1 MPLKSFLDRVMAF
14 SRAAADFQAQLVLM
28 MVYFTVVAPFGL
40 IARLQARTRPQP
52 SPGSHWT
59 SREEPAS
66 SLDSVRRQF

>member
-1 MPLKSFLDRVMAF
+1 MPLKSSFDRVMAF

-40 IARLQARTRPQP
+40 IARLQTSSKAEP

-59 SREEPAS
+59 RREQSAS
-66 SLDSVRRQF
+66 SLDSGRRQF

>member
-1 MPLKSFLDRVMAF
+1 MPLKSSLDRVLSF
-14 SRAAADFQAQLVLM
+14 TRAAADFQAQLVLM

-40 IARLQARTRPQP
+40 IARLQARSQAQP

-59 SREEPAS
+59 RREESAS